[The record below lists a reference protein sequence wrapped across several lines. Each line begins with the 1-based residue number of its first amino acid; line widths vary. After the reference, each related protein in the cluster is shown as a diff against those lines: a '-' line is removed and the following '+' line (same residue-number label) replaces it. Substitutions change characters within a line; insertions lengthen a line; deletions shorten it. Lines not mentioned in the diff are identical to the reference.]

1 MKKFALLTVFMS
13 LCFLVQAQ
21 TADQILAKYYDN
33 IGGTKAWKNL
43 KSMKMSGTSSM
54 QGMEFPITIYSKRPN
69 LEKLEVEVQGMQIIQ
84 AFDGTT
90 AWSVNPFQGSTEPTK
105 ADEEMT
111 AESAKKKFE
120 DELIDYAAKGHAIE
134 HLGTEEIDG
143 TMTNKLKLTK
153 SSGDE
158 VIYFF
163 DQEHHMPIVIRT
175 FAGAGPMKGQA
186 VDTYFSDYQSVG
198 DVVLPM
204 AIEQKVNGATFMSG
218 IMDNIE
224 LNVEMDD
231 QLFKFPGDLA
241 VDVSMDKTATKE
253 AVKEMK
259 EETKEEMKVAK
270 EEQKEMKDES
280 KEALE
285 NSKEEGKEAKSEM
298 KASKKSKKTKK
309 KKSKA

>member
-1 MKKFALLTVFMS
+1 MKKFALLTIFMS
-13 LCFLVQAQ
+13 LCLLFQAQ
-21 TADQILAKYYDN
+21 TADEILSKYYEN
-33 IGGTKAWKNL
+33 IGGTEAWKNL
-43 KSMKMSGTSSM
+43 QSMKMSGTSSM

-111 AESAKKKFE
+111 AESRKKKFE
-120 DELIDYAAKGHAIE
+120 DELIDYAAKGHTIE
-134 HLGTEEIDG
+134 LLGTEEIDG
-143 TMTNKLKLTK
+143 TMTNKIKLTK

-163 DQEHHMPIVIRT
+163 DQEHHIPIVVRT

-186 VDTYFSDYQSVG
+186 VDTYFSDYQPVG
-198 DVVLPM
+198 DIILPM

-218 IMDNIE
+218 TMDNIE

-241 VDVSMDKTATKE
+241 ADESMDKTAIKE
-253 AVKEMK
+253 AVKEQK
-259 EETKEEMKVAK
+259 EEVKEEMKVTKEEMK
-270 EEQKEMKDES
+270 EMKEES
-280 KEALE
+280 KEVME
-285 NSKEEGKEAKSEM
+285 KSKVDSKEAKSAM
-298 KASKKSKKTKK
+298 KKSKKAKK
-309 KKSKA
+309 KKSKE